1 MYLYDISIFHKSY
14 FFRTFDIG
22 ETGKVGE
29 KQLRQILAS
38 KAVSETEVKDMLAG
52 EE

>member
-1 MYLYDISIFHKSY
+1 M
-14 FFRTFDIG
+14 
-22 ETGKVGE
+22 GE

-52 EE
+52 EKVFILYYMKSKHLK